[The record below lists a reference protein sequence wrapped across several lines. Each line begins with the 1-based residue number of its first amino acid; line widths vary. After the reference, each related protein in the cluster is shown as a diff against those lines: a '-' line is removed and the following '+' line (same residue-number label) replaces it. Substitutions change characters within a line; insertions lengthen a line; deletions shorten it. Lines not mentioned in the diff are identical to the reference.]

1 MMNYCFIIFKPQK
14 IIHMQTSTS
23 KALLKTKISRT
34 VLIALTL
41 TLSSFL
47 AQSQV
52 RNYSLIYSENLKGST
67 TLFGNTLM
75 NIVITSG
82 SNKGKVDLT
91 KMNDNSANG
100 NSSYGNNDANMQF
113 VDIDNGTLF
122 GKVIK
127 NSSSADLVLPAG
139 INTIKFARLYW
150 GGNIKNTEYNLSSV
164 ANQTIKIR
172 KGASGNYADVVAS
185 SIDKL
190 ANSAVSGYTEYQAH
204 ADITNFVKQNGA
216 GTYSVG
222 SVPLSVG
229 SLTAGAHGG
238 WCIVIVYENSTLDYS
253 SVRVYDGFQEMY
265 GGSRAITA
273 NAVLTGLN
281 VPSGALAAGD
291 AKMGVMTWEGDA
303 DRKDDFLKINGN
315 LFSNS
320 TNASNNPWNG
330 TITDNGIHVTT
341 KNPNYTNQMGLDIDM
356 FNVGTGYG
364 IAPNATSVALQFG
377 TAGDQ
382 YYPGLFTFSIKMKDP
397 TITLQKS
404 VTDENRNSLADVDEI
419 LTYTLKGT
427 NTGVGNANGIIVT
440 DTLPNTVTYV
450 PNSLKVI
457 SSPGITAGSK
467 TDAKDAD
474 VAEFISNSSYKTV
487 VFKIGTGATG
497 SVGGTLASNE
507 NYEVQFQVK
516 VNDPGT
522 GNRVPSIMNI
532 ARVAASS
539 DALEAFT
546 DEGTAIINP
555 EEGPMPVTL
564 SRFTAS
570 LLQENKVQLD
580 WGTSMEINCS
590 RFVVERSNDANSFS
604 AVTTVAGNG
613 TTSLYH
619 NYSAMDDISSFAGNV
634 VYYRLRQIDIDGK
647 AHFSNVIALKI
658 KKSNQLITVS
668 PNPFTSYININ
679 MNWDGSEEISA
690 RIINIQGKIVASKTV
705 QVNKGSNYIRID
717 NLSNLPSGNYILQL
731 VSPNG
736 KIIQKIMK

>member
-1 MMNYCFIIFKPQK
+1 
-14 IIHMQTSTS
+14 MQTFTS

-34 VLIALTL
+34 VLIALAFTL
-41 TLSSFL
+41 TSFL

-52 RNYSLIYSENLKGST
+52 RSYNLIYSENLKGNT

-75 NIVITSG
+75 NIVFTSG
-82 SNKGKVDLT
+82 SNRGKVDLT
-91 KMNDNSANG
+91 KMNGNSTNG
-100 NSSYGNNDANMQF
+100 NSSYGNNNSDMQF

-139 INTIKFARLYW
+139 VNTIKFARLYW
-150 GGNIKNTEYNLSSV
+150 GGNIKNSEYNLSSV
-164 ANQTIKIR
+164 ANQTVKIR
-172 KGASGNYADVVAS
+172 KGASGNYVSVVAS

-190 ANSAVSGYTEYQAH
+190 ANSAVSGYTEYQAY
-204 ADITNFVKQNGA
+204 ADITAFIKQNGA

-238 WCIVIVYENSTLDYS
+238 WCIVIVYENATLDYT

-265 GGSRAITA
+265 GGESSNDAITA

-281 VPSGALAAGD
+281 VPSGTLAAAD
-291 AKMGVMTWEGDA
+291 AKMGVMCWEGDA
-303 DRKDDFLKINGN
+303 DRTNDFLKINGH

-320 TNASNNPWNG
+320 TNASSNPWNG
-330 TITDNGIHVTT
+330 TITDNGVHVTT

-364 IAPNATSVALQFG
+364 IVPNANSVSLQFG
-377 TAGDQ
+377 TTGDQ

-397 TITLQKS
+397 TITLQKL
-404 VTDENRNSLADVDEI
+404 VTDESRNNLAEKDEI

-427 NTGVGNANGIIVT
+427 NTGVGNANGILVT

-457 SSPGITAGSK
+457 SSPGITPGSK

-474 VAEFISNSSYKTV
+474 VAEFISTGSFKTV
-487 VFKIGTGATG
+487 VFRIGTGATG
-497 SVGGTLASNE
+497 TAGGTLASSE
-507 NYEVQFQVK
+507 SYEVQFEVK
-516 VNDPGT
+516 VNDPGQA
-522 GNRVPSIMNI
+522 NRVPSIMNI
-532 ARVAASS
+532 ARVKASS

-546 DEGTAIINP
+546 DEGTVIINP
-555 EEGPMPVTL
+555 EEGPLPVTL

-604 AVTTVAGNG
+604 AVATVAGNG

-619 NYSAMDDISSFAGNV
+619 NYSALDDISSVTGNT

-658 KKSNQLITVS
+658 KKSNQLVTVS
-668 PNPFTSYININ
+668 PNPFTSYINVN
-679 MNWDGSEEISA
+679 MNWDESEEISA
-690 RIINIQGKIVASKTV
+690 RIINLQGKIVASKTV
-705 QVNKGSNYIRID
+705 QVNKGSNYVRID